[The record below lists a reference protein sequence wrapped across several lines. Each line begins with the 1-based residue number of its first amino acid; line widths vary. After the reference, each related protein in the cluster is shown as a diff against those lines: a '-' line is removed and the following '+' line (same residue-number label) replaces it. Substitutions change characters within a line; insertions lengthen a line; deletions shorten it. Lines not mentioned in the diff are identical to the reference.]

1 MIEDDTENL
10 LAYFTLTFKEIE
22 LTASVSGVKRKEMD
36 GFSKTAQQ
44 VRAFLIGQLG
54 KNDNIPSSMLDLETI
69 LSAGIYP
76 ILISAQRLLGGR
88 VVLLECENTPGLIRL
103 YERAGYKLLQLGELA
118 QMFRLL

>member
-1 MIEDDTENL
+1 M
-10 LAYFTLTFKEIE
+10 
-22 LTASVSGVKRKEMD
+22 SGVKRKELD
-36 GFSKTAQQ
+36 GFSTSAQQ
-44 VRAFLIGQLG
+44 VKAFLIGQLG
-54 KNDNIPSSMLDLETI
+54 KNDNIPNSMLNLETI

-118 QMFRLL
+118 QMVRRL